1 MNNFKFL
8 SKLSQGLNST
18 VLLSLIPAIFWVI
31 FLWNFWDKGVYALG
45 FNATIFAYLLLAL
58 FVWVLY
64 RKKHY
69 RRYDLNWLIPLSLL
83 ILSYSLYDNP
93 FVKISSLLL
102 IPIIWAFFYNQ
113 AFLLDKDK
121 IFWNFRFLNQIVIRL
136 FALFNEIPASLRSFL
151 TLLSP
156 KKANKNVAWR
166 IVVGLLLFVII
177 AFTIFIPLLSA
188 ADAVFAEKL
197 QVIYEAV
204 MNVFSSVLIYKLL
217 MIIFLALLFLA
228 ALRAWS
234 SSFDY
239 KETRELPKKV
249 DPIISGIVL
258 AGILGLYLLFL
269 TIQMSRLWI
278 GSLPFDFQTTETLV
292 KSGFWQ
298 LLLLSIINILIYLTT
313 YRKTSSWVQKILI
326 AFTFASLLLLAS
338 AAYRMALYVTY
349 YGFSY
354 EKFFASYTVIYAV
367 ILFIW
372 LIIKLFATQRANV
385 LKFVIMLFLWMYA
398 LISIL
403 PVEQF
408 ILRTN
413 LALSRMPDS
422 RIRLFELSMLS
433 PDVLMLVQK
442 YQKQGLLTESVAYL
456 DREGERK
463 NGEVFE
469 WQPWITK
476 QEQIVLEKK
485 WYEKNITN
493 LLYLINHNY

>member
-1 MNNFKFL
+1 M
-8 SKLSQGLNST
+8 
-18 VLLSLIPAIFWVI
+18 PDA
-31 FLWNFWDKGVYALG
+31 
-45 FNATIFAYLLLAL
+45 
-58 FVWVLY
+58 
-64 RKKHY
+64 
-69 RRYDLNWLIPLSLL
+69 
-83 ILSYSLYDNP
+83 
-93 FVKISSLLL
+93 
-102 IPIIWAFFYNQ
+102 
-113 AFLLDKDK
+113 
-121 IFWNFRFLNQIVIRL
+121 
-136 FALFNEIPASLRSFL
+136 LRSFL
-151 TLLSP
+151 KMCSP
-156 KKANKNVAWR
+156 KTTNKNVAWR
-166 IVVGLLLFVII
+166 IIFGLLLFIII
-177 AFTIFIPLLSA
+177 AFTIFIPLLSS
-188 ADAVFAEKL
+188 ADAMFAAKL
-197 QVIYEAV
+197 HVIYEA
-204 MNVFSSVLIYKLL
+204 MINVFASVFIYKLL
-217 MIIFLALLFLA
+217 MMILLAVVFLA
-228 ALRAWS
+228 ALRSWS

-239 KETRELPKKV
+239 REEKNLNKKI
-249 DPIISGIVL
+249 DPIVSGIVL
-258 AGILGLYLLFL
+258 TGILGLYLLFL
-269 TIQMSRLWI
+269 GIQMSRLWI

>member
-8 SKLSQGLNST
+8 SKLSQRLNST

-45 FNATIFAYLLLAL
+45 FNSTIFAYLLLAL

-93 FVKISSLLL
+93 FLKISSLLL
-102 IPIIWAFFYNQ
+102 IPIIWVLFYNQ
-113 AFLLDKDK
+113 AFLVDKDK
-121 IFWNFRFLNQIVIRL
+121 RFWNFSFLNQIVIR
-136 FALFNEIPASLRSFL
+136 FFSVFSEMPDALRSFL
-151 TLLSP
+151 KMCSP
-156 KKANKNVAWR
+156 KTTNKNVAWR
-166 IVVGLLLFVII
+166 IIFGLLLFIII
-177 AFTIFIPLLSA
+177 AFTIFIPLLSS
-188 ADAVFAEKL
+188 ADAMFAAKL
-197 QVIYEAV
+197 HVIYEA
-204 MNVFSSVLIYKLL
+204 MINVFASVFIYKLL
-217 MIIFLALLFLA
+217 MMILLAVVFLA
-228 ALRAWS
+228 ALRSWS

-239 KETRELPKKV
+239 REEKNLNKKI
-249 DPIISGIVL
+249 DPIVSGIVL
-258 AGILGLYLLFL
+258 TGILGLYLLFL
-269 TIQMSRLWI
+269 GIQMSRLWI